1 MIPYG
6 PFIHSTDRL
15 GTGIQSVGYSIPNFA
30 SLRRTLSCFERIL
43 GNNLP
48 ARNAPNET
56 LKQQCLSGYFIRAEY
71 TLTLQLKIGLVR
83 KVEKCTEHT

>member
-1 MIPYG
+1 M
-6 PFIHSTDRL
+6 PFQCKRL
-15 GTGIQSVGYSIPNFA
+15 D
-30 SLRRTLSCFERIL
+30 LLLFEKL
-43 GNNLP
+43 GWHKMLQ
-48 ARNAPNET
+48 NET